1 MLTQLFY
8 IGLLLVLIHVAVPLL
23 YYIIILAYVRRPW
36 PINPI
41 NVSNEELPTV
51 SIIIPTYNEE
61 NMIVGKLDNILEQ
74 NYPLSKIQLIISDSS
89 NDNTQAKIEEWLS
102 RHRGVDLN
110 YIKSPR
116 MGKGHALNK
125 ALELASG
132 NIIVTTDADSLWAKD
147 SLINA
152 VKWLINEQVG
162 LVSCIKAPR
171 GGGLTEDA
179 YRRLYNNLRIG
190 ESKVHSSVVFHGE
203 LLAVKGNLLKSIG
216 GFPTDIGADDSYTGV
231 KVASMGLR
239 AIIPGDVTCIEYVP
253 SNGYG
258 RWRVRRA
265 QHLLQSFMKS
275 IKLPKPSNYKP
286 IYYTE
291 AYIHLVNPWLLT
303 IGAIL
308 LLASGGL
315 LAYALVAL
323 GIMLLVW
330 PPFRAWVIQQFIL
343 MYAMVR
349 NLWTKELMWE
359 KISK

>member
-8 IGLLLVLIHVAVPLL
+8 IGLSLVLIHVTVPLL
-23 YYIIILAYVRRPW
+23 YYIIILTYVKKPW

-41 NVSNEELPTV
+41 NVNNEELPAV
-51 SIIIPTYNEE
+51 SIIVPTYNEE
-61 NMIVGKLDNILEQ
+61 DMIIGKLNNILEQ
-74 NYPLSKIQLIISDSS
+74 NYPLDKIQLIISDSS
-89 NDNTQAKIEEWLS
+89 SDNTQARVEEWLS
-102 RHRGVDLN
+102 RHSGVKLV
-110 YIKSPR
+110 YIKGPR
-116 MGKGHALNK
+116 MGKGYALNK
-125 ALELASG
+125 ALESASG
-132 NIIVTTDADSLWAKD
+132 SIIITTDADSLWAKD

-162 LVSCIKAPR
+162 LVSCVKAPR

-179 YRRLYNNLRIG
+179 YRRLYNSLRIG
-190 ESKVHSSVVFHGE
+190 ESKIHSSVVFHGE
-203 LLAVKGNLLKSIG
+203 LLAVKGDLLKSIG
-216 GFPTDIGADDSYTGV
+216 GFPMDIGADDSYTGV

-239 AIIPGDVTCIEYVP
+239 AIIPEDVACIEYVP

-275 IKLPKPSNYKP
+275 MKLPKPSSYRP
-286 IYYTE
+286 VYYTE
-291 AYIHLVNPWLLT
+291 AYLHLVNPWLLP

-308 LLASGGL
+308 LLVSGSL

-323 GIMLLVW
+323 GVVLLAW

-343 MYAMVR
+343 IYAMVR

>member
-1 MLTQLFY
+1 MLIQLLY
-8 IGLLLVLIHVAVPLL
+8 MGLLLVLIHVAVPLI
-23 YYIIILAYVRRPW
+23 YYIIILTYARRPW
-36 PINPI
+36 LINSI
-41 NVSNEELPTV
+41 NVNDGELPAV

-61 NMIVGKLDNILEQ
+61 NMILGKLDNILEQ
-74 NYPLSKIQLIISDSS
+74 NYPLDKIQLIISDSS
-89 NDNTQAKIEEWLS
+89 SDNTQVKVEEWLS
-102 RHRGVDLN
+102 RHRGVNLS
-110 YIKSPR
+110 YIKGPR

-125 ALELASG
+125 ALEAASG
-132 NIIVTTDADSLWAKD
+132 SIIVTTDADSLWVKD

-152 VKWLINEQVG
+152 VKWLSNEQVG
-162 LVSCIKAPR
+162 LVSCVKVPR
-171 GGGLTEDA
+171 GGGSTEDA
-179 YRRLYNNLRIG
+179 YRRLYNTLRIG
-190 ESKVHSSVVFHGE
+190 ESKIHSTVVFHGE
-203 LLAVKGNLLKSIG
+203 LLAVKGDLIRSIG

-231 KVASMGLR
+231 RVASMGLR
-239 AIIPGDVTCIEYVP
+239 AVIPENVVCMEYVP
-253 SNGYG
+253 SNGYS

-291 AYIHLVNPWLLT
+291 AYIHLMNPWLLP

-308 LLASGGL
+308 LLASGSL
-315 LAYALVAL
+315 WAYALIAVGL
-323 GIMLLVW
+323 VLLVW
-330 PPFRAWVIQQFIL
+330 SPFRAWVTQQFIL